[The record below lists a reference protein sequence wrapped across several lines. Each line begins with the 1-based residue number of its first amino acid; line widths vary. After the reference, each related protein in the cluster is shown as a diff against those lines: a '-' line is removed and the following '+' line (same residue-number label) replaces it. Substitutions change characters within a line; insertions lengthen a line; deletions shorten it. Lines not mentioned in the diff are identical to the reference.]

1 MVLTQGEVDD
11 QLHILYYGKA
21 EVFYKDKVADE
32 SHLFS
37 LAELSSG
44 DFFGERGFISRGASS
59 ASVKTKENCS
69 VLSVCVSQIKE
80 KPYYSLL
87 LEKLAELQV
96 DRLGKANHQQI
107 STLRSLV
114 EKQKEQ
120 ISFGQFYIATIV
132 LFALASVIPDY
143 SNESPAIQLFSRW
156 FYLFLLLV
164 PAIYVLKYQQA
175 PLKTF
180 GLTLDNW
187 FTCMKEGCAIAVI
200 ILPVLVLVK
209 ILTAPAD
216 QSLFSWD
223 TMTHYS
229 KIQIIFYVFTYLP
242 HAAIQEFIARG
253 VGQGSLQRF
262 MSGAHHMKPILIAS
276 SLFAIL
282 HLHLSLNAAMMT
294 FVISVL
300 FGYLFYRHRSL
311 VGVIFL
317 HFIMGIFAT
326 ALGLI

>member
-1 MVLTQGEVDD
+1 
-11 QLHILYYGKA
+11 
-21 EVFYKDKVADE
+21 
-32 SHLFS
+32 
-37 LAELSSG
+37 
-44 DFFGERGFISRGASS
+44 
-59 ASVKTKENCS
+59 
-69 VLSVCVSQIKE
+69 
-80 KPYYSLL
+80 
-87 LEKLAELQV
+87 
-96 DRLGKANHQQI
+96 
-107 STLRSLV
+107 
-114 EKQKEQ
+114 
-120 ISFGQFYIATIV
+120 V